1 MHADAS
7 WGCCYA
13 FAVRPGCCLLLA
25 AVSKARILRDARH
38 SFCLPVH
45 VQVVRGNFKSRDG
58 KVTAVYRKK
67 WVIQIERINKEKNN
81 GATVPVGLDPSK
93 VIITKLHLDPGM
105 LFFQPT
111 LCCSDLSVG
120 GLVRTVALRLHTGTV
135 IHEHV
140 LISPVCS

>member
-1 MHADAS
+1 MRCMQTRHGVVATLS
-7 WGCCYA
+7 LFVQG
-13 FAVRPGCCLLLA
+13 AVCCLPQCQSA
-25 AVSKARILRDARH
+25 H
-38 SFCLPVH
+38 SQRCSPFFCLPVH

-105 LFFQPT
+105 LFFPQT
-111 LCCSDLSVG
+111 LDVQISASVVSFCCCI
-120 GLVRTVALRLHTGTV
+120 ALYTGTV
-135 IHEHV
+135 IHDR
-140 LISPVCS
+140 C

>member
-1 MHADAS
+1 
-7 WGCCYA
+7 
-13 FAVRPGCCLLLA
+13 LLLA

-105 LFFQPT
+105 LFFPQT
-111 LCCSDLSVG
+111 LDVQISASVVSFCCCI
-120 GLVRTVALRLHTGTV
+120 ALYTGTV
-135 IHEHV
+135 IHDR
-140 LISPVCS
+140 C